1 MKRTKMQK
9 GITLIA
15 LIITIIILLILAV
28 VTIGSI
34 KDSNIITYAQNAS
47 TDYEKA
53 KNDEEGIIS
62 NYESI
67 IKENLPGGEKV
78 TYKGDVPIPAG
89 FKHVDGETTA
99 DGIVIENETEGSQF
113 VWVPV
118 DNISKMVMCKEHGTS
133 KTIDKD
139 TLQCPDCGEN
149 TEFAGIVN
157 NSTSYSGTGYRE
169 PGVVT
174 KVYNSETKAYDI
186 DGADMDLTYLAKA
199 GLTTDLTGDK
209 QINEKDFEYQLQKE
223 FNEMVASVA
232 KYKGFYV
239 GRYETSIKGAK
250 PQSRASTQEE
260 TITSA
265 TADENSA
272 DTWYGLYKLNKEYTT
287 SSVKSSMIWG
297 SQYDAMMSWMGD
309 AANTEILGYNTN
321 RTCGTATGD
330 VIRNVYDL
338 YGNSFEWT
346 LEANYTSSR
355 VRRGGVYYRSYSP
368 SSRGFYRPAYTFSYY
383 GSRLTLY
390 IV

>member
-34 KDSNIITYAQNAS
+34 KNSNIITYAQNAS

-78 TYKGDVPIPAG
+78 TYIGDVPIPAG
-89 FKHVDGETTA
+89 FYYVTGKKDTGLVISDSKLDEENLEEKDG
-99 DGIVIENETEGSQF
+99 NQF

-118 DNISKMVMCKEHGTS
+118 PNIG
-133 KTIDKD
+133 
-139 TLQCPDCGEN
+139 
-149 TEFAGIVN
+149 EFARKYDDSNYQGVLYDFSGATATEKTGYGIGT
-157 NSTSYSGTGYRE
+157 TSYRE

-174 KVYNSETKAYDI
+174 KVYNSETGSKDK
-186 DGADMDLTYLAKA
+186 DGADMDPKYLEKT
-199 GLTTDLTGDK
+199 GLTTDLTGDNK
-209 QINEKDFEYQLQKE
+209 IDEKDFEYQLQKE

-239 GRYETSIKGAK
+239 GRYETSLDETK
-250 PQSRASTQEE
+250 PQSKASTPEK
-260 TITSA
+260 TIKSV
-265 TADENSA
+265 TAEDNNN
-272 DTWYGLYKLNKEYTT
+272 TWYGLYKLNKEYTT

-297 SQYDAMMSWMGD
+297 SQYDAMMRWMELTD
-309 AANTEILGYNTN
+309 LSSVPGYNTSQN
-321 RTCGTATGD
+321 PGTDPLD

-338 YGNSFEWT
+338 YGNRWEWT
-346 LEANYTSSR
+346 LEAHNTCGR
-355 VRRGGVYYRSYSP
+355 VLRGGAYDCGGSP
-368 SSRGFYRPAYTFSYY
+368 SSRLNDSPIYTNSYH